1 MATTYTLNAT
11 SKIVDASNTELAK
24 LASVGSDNGI
34 TQRVDDEIQIPNGS
48 TDRSISLVGL
58 TAKYVHLEF
67 SGGDVSVKL
76 NSSSNTA
83 ISIEPTAAV
92 PGVLLLT
99 GGSVTSIF
107 VTNASGSVVTMKRVL
122 AS

>member
-11 SKIVDASNTELAK
+11 SRILDASNTELAK
-24 LASVGSDNGI
+24 LPTVGIDATI
-34 TQRVDDEIQIPNGS
+34 TQHVDDQIQIPNGS
-48 TDRSISLVGL
+48 TDLSISFVGL
-58 TAKYVHLEF
+58 TAKYIHLEF

-83 ISIEPTAAV
+83 IAIEPSAAV
-92 PGVLLLT
+92 PGVLLLA
-99 GGSVTSIF
+99 GGAITSIF
-107 VTNASGSVVTMKRVL
+107 VTNASGSVVTMKRIL